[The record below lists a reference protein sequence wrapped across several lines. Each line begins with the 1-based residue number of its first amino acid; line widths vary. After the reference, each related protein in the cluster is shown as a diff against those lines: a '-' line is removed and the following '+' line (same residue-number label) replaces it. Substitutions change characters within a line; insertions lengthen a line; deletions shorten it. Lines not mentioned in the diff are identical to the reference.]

1 MKCRRLRI
9 CAPHFTS
16 LGMSDLES
24 LWRSAYQH
32 PNPWDTTFAS
42 LTIPDMLDTSI
53 AKTPN
58 APIADFMGARI
69 SYSQLG
75 IWVDRFA
82 AALQNLGI
90 GKGDRVGLFL
100 PNVPDYLIAYYGA
113 LKMGAI
119 VVNMS
124 PLYTV
129 DELSEQ
135 LADSGT
141 RIIVTVDVPQ
151 LYNSAHSLLRQCV
164 IDRMIVG
171 SLSGWLP
178 PLKRSLFRL
187 FKRSDIAIV
196 PHGDPKI
203 ISLMAMISTAPAKPT
218 PVAIDPTRDVALIQY
233 TGGTTGMPK
242 GAMLTH
248 QNLTANARQVDSIDP
263 KIEAGDR
270 IVGALPFF
278 HVFANTC
285 VLNRTILAG
294 GMIAMLPRFEA
305 GAVLKTIARV
315 KATALPGVPTMYQA
329 LLDHPD
335 VGKTDFSS
343 LRFCI
348 SGGAPL
354 PAEVKARFEA
364 TTGATVIE
372 GYGLTES
379 SGVLTSNPYIG
390 CNKSGTIGQPVPGTR
405 IMLVDREDPTKPP
418 PEGEPGEI
426 VFTGPQAMQGYWGR
440 PESGTENFVGGA
452 VRTGDVGLIDEDG
465 YVRIVDRL
473 KDMIAVGGFKV
484 FPSTIEKRLYANDAV
499 KEALVIG
506 IPDAY
511 SGEKPKAFVTLNEGA
526 SINGDELM
534 SWLNPQLG
542 KHERVAAVE
551 IRDALPKTLVGK
563 LSRKELVAEERA
575 KVASA

>member
-1 MKCRRLRI
+1 MKN
-9 CAPHFTS
+9 PE
-16 LGMSDLES
+16 DV
-24 LWRSAYQH
+24 WRNHYIH
-32 PNPWDTTFAS
+32 PNPWDVDFAP
-42 LTIPDMLDTSI
+42 LTVPAMLDQGV
-53 AKTPN
+53 AKNPK
-58 APIADFMGARI
+58 APVADFMGARI
-69 SYSQLG
+69 SYAQLG
-75 IWVDRFA
+75 RWVDRFA
-82 AALQNLGI
+82 AALQGM
-90 GKGDRVGLFL
+90 GVAKGDRVGLFL

-113 LKMGAI
+113 LKIGAI
-119 VVNMS
+119 IVNMS

-129 DELSEQ
+129 EELAEQ

-141 RIIVTVDVPQ
+141 RIIVTVDVPM
-151 LYNSAHSLLRQCV
+151 LYKNGYALLRQCV
-164 IDRMIVG
+164 IDKMIVG

-178 PLKRSLFRL
+178 PIKRALFCT
-187 FKRSDIAIV
+187 FKRTEIAIV
-196 PHGDPKI
+196 PANEPNI
-203 ISLMAMISTAPAKPT
+203 VRLMPMLNGAPSQPT
-218 PVAIDPTRDVALIQY
+218 PVEIDAEHDIALIQY
-233 TGGTTGMPK
+233 TGGTTGTPK

-263 KIEAGDR
+263 KIEVGDR

-305 GAVLKTIARV
+305 GAVLKTIGRV

-335 VGKTDFSS
+335 LSKTDFAS

-364 TTGATVIE
+364 ATGATVIE

-390 CNKSGTIGQPVPGTR
+390 HNKSGTIGQPLPGTR
-405 IMLVDREDPTKPP
+405 VRLVDREDPTKPA

-426 VFTGPQAMQGYWGR
+426 VFSGPQAMQGYWGK
-440 PESGTENFVGGA
+440 PETGNDNFSDGG

-484 FPSTIEKRLYANDAV
+484 FPSTIEKRLYTNDAV

-506 IPDAY
+506 IPDRY

-526 SINGDELM
+526 DISGDELTA
-534 SWLNPQLG
+534 WLNPQLG
-542 KHERVAAVE
+542 KHERVVAVE
-551 IRDALPKTLVGK
+551 VRDSLPKTLVGK

-575 KVASA
+575 KFADA

>member
-1 MKCRRLRI
+1 
-9 CAPHFTS
+9 
-16 LGMSDLES
+16 MSDPES

-32 PNPWDTTFAS
+32 PNPWDTIFPS
-42 LTIPDMLDTSI
+42 LTIPDMLSASI

-58 APIADFMGARI
+58 APIADFMGTRI
-69 SYSQLG
+69 SYRQLG
-75 IWVDRFA
+75 TWVDRFA
-82 AALQNLGI
+82 AGLQKLGI

-113 LKMGAI
+113 LKIGVI

-129 DELSEQ
+129 EELSEQ

-196 PHGDPKI
+196 PRGDPKI
-203 ISLMAMISTAPAKPT
+203 ISLMTMIGTASANPT

-233 TGGTTGMPK
+233 TGGTTGTPK

-294 GMIAMLPRFEA
+294 GMIAILPRFEA
-305 GAVLKTIARV
+305 GVVLKTIARV

-329 LLDHPD
+329 LLDHSD
-335 VGKTDFSS
+335 VSKTDFTS

-390 CNKSGTIGQPVPGTR
+390 LNKSGTIGQPVPGTMIR
-405 IMLVDREDPTKPP
+405 LVDREDPTKPAP
-418 PEGEPGEI
+418 DGEPGEI
-426 VFTGPQAMQGYWGR
+426 VFTGPQAMQGYWGKS
-440 PESGTENFVGGA
+440 ESGNENFVGGA

-484 FPSTIEKRLYANDAV
+484 FPSTIEKRLYSNDAV

-506 IPDAY
+506 IPDSY
-511 SGEKPKAFVTLNEGA
+511 SGEKPKAFVTLTEGA
-526 SINGDELM
+526 DISGDELM

-542 KHERVAAVE
+542 KHERVVAVE

-575 KVASA
+575 KVALTQ

>member
-1 MKCRRLRI
+1 MTD
-9 CAPHFTS
+9 PET
-16 LGMSDLES
+16 

-32 PNPWDTTFAS
+32 PNPWDVGFAPMS
-42 LTIPDMLDTSI
+42 IPEMLTASV
-53 AKTPN
+53 AQTPN

-69 SYSQLG
+69 SYAQLG
-75 IWVDRFA
+75 QWADRFA
-82 AALQNLGI
+82 AALQAMGVN
-90 GKGDRVGLFL
+90 KGDRIGLFL

-113 LKMGAI
+113 LKIGVI
-119 VVNMS
+119 IVNMS

-129 DELSEQ
+129 EELAEQ

-141 RIIVTVDVPQ
+141 RIIVTVDVPM
-151 LYNSAHSLLRQCV
+151 LYNNAHSLLRQCV
-164 IDRMIVG
+164 IDQMIVG

-178 PLKRSLFRL
+178 PAKRILFRL

-196 PHGDPKI
+196 PRGDPKI
-203 ISLMAMISTAPAKPT
+203 ISLKAMVGAAPTKSTPI
-218 PVAIDPTRDVALIQY
+218 AIDPERDIALIQY
-233 TGGTTGMPK
+233 TGGTTGTPK

-263 KIEAGDR
+263 KIEVGDR

-305 GAVLKTIARV
+305 GAVLKTISRV

-329 LLDHPD
+329 LLDHAD
-335 VGKTDFSS
+335 VSKTDFSS

-364 TTGATVIE
+364 ATGATVIE

-390 CNKSGTIGQPVPGTR
+390 LNKSGTIGQPVPGTHIR
-405 IMLVDREDPTKPP
+405 LVDREDPTKAAPP
-418 PEGEPGEI
+418 GEPGEI
-426 VFTGPQAMQGYWGR
+426 VFTGPQAMQGYWGK
-440 PESGTENFVGGA
+440 PESGNENFVGGA

-484 FPSTIEKRLYANDAV
+484 FPSVIEKRLYTNDAV

-506 IPDAY
+506 IPDVY
-511 SGEKPKAFVTLNEGA
+511 SGEKPKAFVTLAEGA
-526 SINGDELM
+526 GINGEELM
-534 SWLNPQLG
+534 AWLNPQLG

-551 IRDALPKTLVGK
+551 VRDALPKTLVGK

-575 KVASA
+575 KAAGA

>member
-1 MKCRRLRI
+1 MI
-9 CAPHFTS
+9 DPQTV
-16 LGMSDLES
+16 
-24 LWRSAYQH
+24 WRSAYAH
-32 PNPWDTTFAS
+32 PNPWDIAFAPLS
-42 LTIPDMLDTSI
+42 IPDMLTASI

-69 SYSQLG
+69 SYGQLG
-75 IWVDRFA
+75 TWVDRFA
-82 AALQNLGI
+82 AALQKLGI
-90 GKGDRVGLFL
+90 VKGDRIGLFL

-113 LKMGAI
+113 LKIGAI
-119 VVNMS
+119 IVNMS

-129 DELSEQ
+129 DELAEQ

-141 RIIVTVDVPQ
+141 RIIVTVDVPM
-151 LYNSAHSLLRQCV
+151 LYNNAHSLLRQCV

-178 PLKRSLFRL
+178 PMKRTLFRL

-196 PHGDPKI
+196 PRGDPKI
-203 ISLMAMISTAPAKPT
+203 MSLMAMVGAAPAKPE
-218 PVAIDPTRDVALIQY
+218 PVVIDPERDIALIQY
-233 TGGTTGMPK
+233 TGGTTGTPK

-263 KIEAGDR
+263 KIEVGDR

-335 VGKTDFSS
+335 VSKTDFTS

-364 TTGATVIE
+364 ATGATVIE

-390 CNKSGTIGQPVPGTR
+390 LNKSGTIGQPVPGTIIR
-405 IMLVDREDPTKPP
+405 LVDREDPTKPAP
-418 PEGEPGEI
+418 DGEPGEI
-426 VFTGPQAMQGYWGR
+426 VFTGPQAMQGYWGK
-440 PESGTENFVGGA
+440 PENGNDNFVDGA

-506 IPDAY
+506 IPDTY
-511 SGEKPKAFVTLNEGA
+511 SGEKPKAFVTLTEGA
-526 SINGDELM
+526 DISGDELM

-542 KHERVAAVE
+542 KHERVVAVE

-563 LSRKELVAEERA
+563 LSRKELVAEERV
-575 KVASA
+575 KSASA

>member
-1 MKCRRLRI
+1 MTH
-9 CAPHFTS
+9 P
-16 LGMSDLES
+16 EE
-24 LWRSAYQH
+24 LWRTHYVH
-32 PNPWDTTFAS
+32 PNPWDAHFAA
-42 LTIPDMLDTSI
+42 LTIPAMLDAGV

-58 APIADFMGARI
+58 ALVADFMGTRI
-69 SYSQLG
+69 SYAQLG
-75 IWVDRFA
+75 RWVDRFA
-82 AALQNLGI
+82 AALQGM
-90 GKGDRVGLFL
+90 GVVKGDRIGLFL

-113 LKMGAI
+113 LKIGAI
-119 VVNMS
+119 IVNMS

-129 DELSEQ
+129 EELADQ

-141 RIIVTVDVPQ
+141 RIIVTVDVPM
-151 LYNSAHSLLRQCV
+151 LYKNAYALLRQCV
-164 IDRMIVG
+164 IDKMIVG
-171 SLSGWLP
+171 ALSGWLP
-178 PLKRSLFRL
+178 SLKRALFRT
-187 FKRSDIAIV
+187 FKRSEIAIV
-196 PHGDPKI
+196 PLNDPSI
-203 ISLMAMISTAPAKPT
+203 LRLMPMIAGAPAKPT
-218 PVAIDPTRDVALIQY
+218 LVAIDAEKDVALIQY
-233 TGGTTGMPK
+233 TGGTTGTPK

-285 VLNRTILAG
+285 VFNRTILAG

-305 GAVLKTIARV
+305 GAVLKTISRV

-335 VGKTDFSS
+335 LGKTDFSS

-364 TTGATVIE
+364 ATGATVIE

-379 SGVLTSNPYIG
+379 SGVLTSNPYVG
-390 CNKSGTIGQPVPGTR
+390 RNKSGTIGQPLPGTR
-405 IMLVDREDPTKPP
+405 IRLVDREDPTKPAP
-418 PEGEPGEI
+418 AGEPGEI
-426 VFTGPQAMQGYWGR
+426 VFTGPQAMQGYWGK
-440 PESGTENFVGGA
+440 PESGNDNFVDGA

-484 FPSTIEKRLYANDAV
+484 FPSTIEKRLYTNDAV

-506 IPDAY
+506 IPDTY
-511 SGEKPKAFVTLNEGA
+511 SGEKPKAFVTLNDGA
-526 SINGDELM
+526 DIAGDELM
-534 SWLNPQLG
+534 AWLNPQLG
-542 KHERVAAVE
+542 KHERVVAVE
-551 IRDALPKTLVGK
+551 VRKSLPKTLVGK

-575 KVASA
+575 KFADA

>member
-1 MKCRRLRI
+1 MTD
-9 CAPHFTS
+9 PET
-16 LGMSDLES
+16 

-32 PNPWDTTFAS
+32 PNPWDTPFPA
-42 LTIPDMLDTSI
+42 LTIPDMLAASI

-58 APIADFMGARI
+58 APITDFMGARI
-69 SYSQLG
+69 RYGQLG
-75 IWVDRFA
+75 AWVDRFA
-82 AALQNLGI
+82 AALQNMGI
-90 GKGDRVGLFL
+90 NKGDRVGLFL

-113 LKMGAI
+113 LKIGAI
-119 VVNMS
+119 IVNMS

-129 DELSEQ
+129 EELSEQ

-141 RIIVTVDVPQ
+141 RIIVTVDVPL
-151 LYNSAHSLLRQCV
+151 LYKSAYSLLRQCV

-178 PLKRSLFRL
+178 RAKRTLFRL

-196 PHGDPKI
+196 PRGDPKI
-203 ISLMAMISTAPAKPT
+203 ISLMAMIRAAPAKPAAVT
-218 PVAIDPTRDVALIQY
+218 IDPERDIALIQY
-233 TGGTTGMPK
+233 TGGTTGTPK

-305 GAVLKTIARV
+305 GAVLATISRV

-329 LLDHPD
+329 LLDHSD
-335 VGKTDFSS
+335 IGKTDFSS

-390 CNKSGTIGQPVPGTR
+390 RNKSGTIGQPLPGTHIR
-405 IMLVDREDPTKPP
+405 LVDREDPTKPAP
-418 PEGEPGEI
+418 AGEAGEI
-426 VFTGPQAMQGYWGR
+426 VFTGPQAMQGYWGK
-440 PESGTENFVGGA
+440 PESGNENFIDGA
-452 VRTGDVGLIDEDG
+452 VRTGDVGMIDGDG

-506 IPDAY
+506 IPDSY
-511 SGEKPKAFVTLNEGA
+511 SGEKPKAFVTLTEGA
-526 SINGDELM
+526 NIDGDELM

-575 KVASA
+575 KAALTR

>member
-1 MKCRRLRI
+1 MI
-9 CAPHFTS
+9 DPETI
-16 LGMSDLES
+16 
-24 LWRSAYQH
+24 WRSTYAH
-32 PNPWDTTFAS
+32 PNPWDVTFAPLS
-42 LTIPDMLDTSI
+42 IPDMLATSI

-58 APIADFMGARI
+58 AAIADFMGAQI
-69 SYSQLG
+69 TYQQLG
-75 IWVDRFA
+75 AWVDRFA
-82 AALQNLGI
+82 AALQKIGI
-90 GKGDRVGLFL
+90 NKGDRVGLFL

-113 LKMGAI
+113 LKIGAI
-119 VVNMS
+119 IVNMS

-129 DELSEQ
+129 EELAEQ

-141 RIIVTVDVPQ
+141 RIIVTVDVPM
-151 LYNSAHSLLRQCV
+151 LYDNAKALLRQCV
-164 IDRMIVG
+164 IDKMIVG

-178 PLKRSLFRL
+178 PVKRTLFRL

-203 ISLMAMISTAPAKPT
+203 ISLMAMVGAAPAKPA
-218 PVAIDPTRDVALIQY
+218 PVAIDPERDIALIQY
-233 TGGTTGMPK
+233 TGGTTGTPK

-263 KIEAGDR
+263 KIGVGDR

-294 GMIAMLPRFEA
+294 GMIAMLPRFDA
-305 GAVLKTIARV
+305 GAVLKTITRV

-354 PAEVKARFEA
+354 PSEVKARFES

-379 SGVLTSNPYIG
+379 SGVLTSNPYLG
-390 CNKSGTIGQPVPGTR
+390 LNKSGTIGQPVPGTH
-405 IMLVDREDPTKPP
+405 IKLVDREDPTKPA

-426 VFTGPQAMQGYWGR
+426 VFTGPQAMQGYWGK
-440 PESGTENFVGGA
+440 PESGNENFVGGD

-506 IPDAY
+506 IPDTY
-511 SGEKPKAFVTLNEGA
+511 SGEKPKAFVTLTVGA
-526 SINGDELM
+526 DINGDELM

-542 KHERVAAVE
+542 KHERVVAVE
-551 IRDALPKTLVGK
+551 VRDALPKTLVGK

-575 KVASA
+575 KAASA

>member
-1 MKCRRLRI
+1 MI
-9 CAPHFTS
+9 DPHT
-16 LGMSDLES
+16 
-24 LWRSAYQH
+24 LWRSAYAH
-32 PNPWDTTFAS
+32 PNPWDTTFGPLS
-42 LTIPDMLDTSI
+42 IPEMLTTSI

-58 APIADFMGARI
+58 APIADFMGAQI
-69 SYSQLG
+69 TYQQLG
-75 IWVDRFA
+75 VWVDRFA
-82 AALQNLGI
+82 AALQKLGI
-90 GKGDRVGLFL
+90 VKGDRVGLFL

-113 LKMGAI
+113 LKIGAI
-119 VVNMS
+119 IVNMS

-129 DELSEQ
+129 DELAEQ

-141 RIIVTVDVPQ
+141 RIIITVDVPM
-151 LYNSAHSLLRQCV
+151 LYNNAHSLLRQCV

-178 PLKRSLFRL
+178 PMKRTLFRL

-196 PHGDPKI
+196 PRGDPKI
-203 ISLMAMISTAPAKPT
+203 ISLMAMVSAAPTKPE
-218 PVAIDPTRDVALIQY
+218 PVAIDPESDIALIQY
-233 TGGTTGMPK
+233 TGGTTGTPK

-364 TTGATVIE
+364 ATGATVIE

-390 CNKSGTIGQPVPGTR
+390 LNKSGTIGQPVPGTLIR
-405 IMLVDREDPTKPP
+405 LVDREDPTKPA

-426 VFTGPQAMQGYWGR
+426 VFTGPQAMQGYWGK
-440 PESGTENFVGGA
+440 PESGNENFVDGA

-506 IPDAY
+506 IPDTY
-511 SGEKPKAFVTLNEGA
+511 SGEKPKAFVTLTEGA
-526 SINGDELM
+526 DINGDELM

-542 KHERVAAVE
+542 KHERVVAVE
-551 IRDALPKTLVGK
+551 VRDALPKTLVGK

-575 KVASA
+575 KAASA

>member
-1 MKCRRLRI
+1 MI
-9 CAPHFTS
+9 DPQTV
-16 LGMSDLES
+16 
-24 LWRSAYQH
+24 WRSAYAH
-32 PNPWDTTFAS
+32 PNPWDTTFAPLS
-42 LTIPDMLDTSI
+42 IPDMLAASV

-58 APIADFMGARI
+58 APITDFMGAQI
-69 SYSQLG
+69 SYGQLG
-75 IWVDRFA
+75 TWVDRFA
-82 AALQNLGI
+82 AALQKLGI
-90 GKGDRVGLFL
+90 GKGDRIGLFL

-113 LKMGAI
+113 LKIGAI
-119 VVNMS
+119 IVNMS

-129 DELSEQ
+129 DELAEQ

-141 RIIVTVDVPQ
+141 RIIVTVDVPM
-151 LYNSAHSLLRQCV
+151 LYNNAHSLLRQCV

-178 PLKRSLFRL
+178 PMKRTLFRL

-196 PHGDPKI
+196 PRGDPKI
-203 ISLMAMISTAPAKPT
+203 ISLMAMVGAAPAKPE
-218 PVAIDPTRDVALIQY
+218 PIAIDPERDIALIQY
-233 TGGTTGMPK
+233 TGGTTGTPK

-263 KIEAGDR
+263 KIEVGDR

-329 LLDHPD
+329 LLDHSD

-364 TTGATVIE
+364 ATGATVIE

-390 CNKSGTIGQPVPGTR
+390 LNKSGTIGQPVPGTLIR
-405 IMLVDREDPTKPP
+405 LVDREDPTKPAP
-418 PEGEPGEI
+418 DGEPGEI
-426 VFTGPQAMQGYWGR
+426 VFTGPQAMQGYWGK
-440 PESGTENFVGGA
+440 PESGNENFVGGA

-506 IPDAY
+506 IPDSY
-511 SGEKPKAFVTLNEGA
+511 SGEKPKAFVTLTEGA
-526 SINGDELM
+526 DINGEELM

-542 KHERVAAVE
+542 KHERVVAVE

-563 LSRKELVAEERA
+563 LSRKELVAEERMKA
-575 KVASA
+575 ASA

>member
-1 MKCRRLRI
+1 MMTN
-9 CAPHFTS
+9 PE
-16 LGMSDLES
+16 D
-24 LWRSAYQH
+24 LWRNAYAH
-32 PNPWDTTFAS
+32 PNQWDVN
-42 LTIPDMLDTSI
+42 LPLMTIPAMLDSGV
-53 AKTPN
+53 AKTPT
-58 APIADFMGARI
+58 APVADFMGTQI
-69 SYSQLG
+69 SYGQLG
-75 IWVDRFA
+75 GWVDRFA
-82 AALQNLGI
+82 AALQAMGI
-90 GKGDRVGLFL
+90 AKGDRIGLFL

-113 LKMGAI
+113 LKIGAI
-119 VVNMS
+119 IVNMS

-129 DELSEQ
+129 EELADQ

-141 RIIVTVDVPQ
+141 RIIVTVDVPM
-151 LYNSAHSLLRQCV
+151 LYKNAYALLRQCV
-164 IDRMIVG
+164 IDKMIVG

-178 PLKRSLFRL
+178 PVKRTLFRL

-196 PHGDPKI
+196 PSGDPKI
-203 ISLMAMISTAPAKPT
+203 FHLMPMLAAAPAKPA
-218 PVAIDPTRDVALIQY
+218 PVPLDAEHDIALIQY
-233 TGGTTGMPK
+233 TGGTTGTPK

-263 KIEAGDR
+263 KLEPGDR

-390 CNKSGTIGQPVPGTR
+390 RNKSGTIGQPVPSTHIR
-405 IMLVDREDPTKPP
+405 LVDREDPTKPA

-426 VFTGPQAMQGYWGR
+426 VFTGPQAMQGYWGK
-440 PESGTENFVGGA
+440 PETGNENFVDGA
-452 VRTGDVGLIDEDG
+452 VRTGDVGMIDEDG

-484 FPSTIEKRLYANDAV
+484 FPSTIEKRLYANDSV

-506 IPDAY
+506 IPDNY
-511 SGEKPKAFVTLNEGA
+511 SGEKPKAFVTLTDGA
-526 SINGDELM
+526 NIDGDELM

-542 KHERVAAVE
+542 KHERVVAVE
-551 IRDALPKTLVGK
+551 IREALPKTLVGK

-575 KVASA
+575 KAASLTAAPVPVR

>member
-1 MKCRRLRI
+1 M
-9 CAPHFTS
+9 TS
-16 LGMSDLES
+16 PETS
-24 LWRSAYQH
+24 WRSAYAH
-32 PNPWDTTFAS
+32 PGPWDVTFVPLSIPEMIDAS
-42 LTIPDMLDTSI
+42 V

-58 APIADFMGARI
+58 ASIADFMGAQI
-69 SYSQLG
+69 SYAQLG
-75 IWVDRFA
+75 RWVDRFA
-82 AALQNLGI
+82 AALQGLGVK
-90 GKGDRVGLFL
+90 KGDRVGLFL

-113 LKMGAI
+113 LKIGAI
-119 VVNMS
+119 IVNMS
-124 PLYTV
+124 PLYTLE
-129 DELSEQ
+129 ELEDQ

-141 RIIVTVDVPQ
+141 RIVITVDVPM
-151 LYNSAHSLLRQCV
+151 LYKNAEALLKLAA
-164 IDRMIVG
+164 IDRIIVG
-171 SLSGWLP
+171 SLAGWLP
-178 PLKRSLFRL
+178 PFKRVLFRL
-187 FKRSDIAIV
+187 FKGSDVALV
-196 PHGDPKI
+196 PRGNAR
-203 ISLMAMISTAPAKPT
+203 ISRLMALVKAAPDRPKP
-218 PVAIDPTRDVALIQY
+218 VEIDPVKDIALIQY
-233 TGGTTGMPK
+233 TGGTTGTPK

-263 KIEAGDR
+263 KIEPGDR

-305 GAVLKTIARV
+305 GAVLKTITRV

-329 LLDHPD
+329 LLDHPEI
-335 VGKTDFSS
+335 GKADFSS

-354 PAEVKARFEA
+354 PAEVKVRFEA
-364 TTGATVIE
+364 ATGATVIE

-390 CNKSGTIGQPVPGTR
+390 LNKSGTIGQPVPGTR
-405 IMLVDREDPTKPP
+405 IILVDRDNPTKPAP
-418 PEGEPGEI
+418 PGEPGEI
-426 VFTGPQAMQGYWGR
+426 VFFGPQAMQGYWGR
-440 PESGTENFVGGA
+440 PESGDENFVGGG
-452 VRTGDVGLIDEDG
+452 VRTGDVGLIDDDG

-511 SGEKPKAFVTLNEGA
+511 SGEKPKAFVTLNA
-526 SINGDELM
+526 PATIDGDALM
-534 SWLNPQLG
+534 AWLNPQLG
-542 KHERVAAVE
+542 KHERVIAVE
-551 IRDALPKTLVGK
+551 VRDSLPKTLVGK

-575 KVASA
+575 KAELRK